1 MDGQSFP
8 VLAVHC
14 NHLTGTSPFAN
25 TDWFG
30 GGIGFQYKCTHIH
43 IPMYTCRNTHKH
55 IQITTQVPLTSLL
68 LVNGNERAMLKSH
81 IAQIRALI
89 SSLPQDRASP

>member
-14 NHLTGTSPFAN
+14 DHLTGTSPFTN
-25 TDWFG
+25 TESFG
-30 GGIGFQYKCTHIH
+30 GGIGFQYKCTHIL

-55 IQITTQVPLTSLL
+55 TQITTQDPLTSLL
-68 LVNGNERAMLKSH
+68 LVNGNERATLKSH
-81 IAQIRALI
+81 IAQI
-89 SSLPQDRASP
+89 